1 MYNHFRVF
9 YYVQLENRKEINEF
23 LDLAKPPKLNQK
35 SQQLKQTHTNEE
47 IEILV
52 KSLPAKKSRAGWIQ
66 SKILL
71 DFLRSIANPF

>member
-35 SQQLKQTHTNEE
+35 SQQLKQTYTNEE

-52 KSLPAKKSRAGWIQ
+52 KSLPTKKSSAGWIH
-66 SKILL
+66 STIIL

>member
-1 MYNHFRVF
+1 MYNHFCVF
-9 YYVQLENRKEINEF
+9 YYIQLENRKEINEF

-52 KSLPAKKSRAGWIQ
+52 KATQLKSPE
-66 SKILL
+66 L
-71 DFLRSIANPF
+71 DGFTAQFY